1 MKISGP
7 IYWKGAK
14 NDKRRTSEKYG
25 SFLYCPKRD
34 TLCFG
39 QDLDESDGTCPYEA
53 CVLDD
58 PEWQARQERIKQRQ
72 KELWDKHHKNRKE
85 EREAA
90 KNIRTQNKTSREL
103 LAVEIERK
111 KARMERCYR
120 RGWTQQADKLGREL
134 AEMERRLR
142 A

>member
-1 MKISGP
+1 MT
-7 IYWKGAK
+7 
-14 NDKRRTSEKYG
+14 REERVRKYG

-39 QDLDESDGTCPYEA
+39 QDLDESDGTCPYKA

-72 KELWDKHHKNRKE
+72 QELWDKHNKNRKE
-85 EREAA
+85 EKEAE
-90 KNIRTQNKTSREL
+90 KNIRTQNKTSREIL
-103 LAVEIERK
+103 LAKIERT
-111 KARMERCYR
+111 REQMERNYR
-120 RGWTQQADKLGREL
+120 MGRTRSGDKLSLEL